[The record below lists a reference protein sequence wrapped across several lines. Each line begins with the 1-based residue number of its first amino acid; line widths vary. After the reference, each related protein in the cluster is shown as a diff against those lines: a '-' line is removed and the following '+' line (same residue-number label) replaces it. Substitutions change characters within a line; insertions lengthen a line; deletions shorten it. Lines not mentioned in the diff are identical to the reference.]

1 MERLSYFDLH
11 ADTLTTLLRSDGT
24 LERNA
29 LQASI
34 SGGRCFESYS
44 QVWAIF
50 TEPGVSYAA
59 SWERLRAAL
68 SHSAR
73 YLTPQSGTPDGDSRP
88 ADPSTLPFG
97 GTRSY
102 TPYLSIENATMVSR
116 DTMEGDTEY
125 LARCGVRLV
134 APVWRGENALGGAH
148 NTAVGLTR
156 LGKAFIREIMRLGM
170 VPDVSHC
177 SHESTAQIISAAEA
191 AGSPAIASHSCS
203 AALCGAGRNLTDDEF
218 SALVRIGG
226 IVGVS
231 LYPPHL
237 DVSGHADAERAA
249 EHIMHYLSLGGEHAV
264 CLGCDLDGIESTPDG
279 IDGIRDLPKL
289 ADSLVSL
296 GASAETVE
304 RVFYRNAQEFFD
316 RNGLEPLGDRELR
329 YAATTLPPS
338 LGSLI

>member
-134 APVWRGENALGGAH
+134 APVWRGENAFGGAH

-156 LGKAFIREIMRLGM
+156 LGEAFIREIMRRGM

-237 DVSGHADAERAA
+237 DVSGHADA
-249 EHIMHYLSLGGEHAV
+249 
-264 CLGCDLDGIESTPDG
+264 
-279 IDGIRDLPKL
+279 
-289 ADSLVSL
+289 
-296 GASAETVE
+296 
-304 RVFYRNAQEFFD
+304 
-316 RNGLEPLGDRELR
+316 
-329 YAATTLPPS
+329 
-338 LGSLI
+338 

>member
-1 MERLSYFDLH
+1 MEKLSYFDLH

-24 LERNA
+24 LERNT

-34 SGGRCFESYS
+34 SGGSCFESYS

-50 TEPGVSYAA
+50 TEPGVGYAA
-59 SWERLRAAL
+59 SWEHLRAAL

-73 YLTPQSGTPDGDSRP
+73 YLTPQSGDPDVSRP
-88 ADPSTLPFG
+88 ADPSTLPSG

-102 TPYLSIENATMVSR
+102 TPYLSVENATMVGR
-116 DTMEGDTEY
+116 ETMEGDTEY

-134 APVWRGENALGGAH
+134 APVWSGENALGGAH
-148 NTAVGLTR
+148 NTHAGLTK
-156 LGKAFIREIMRLGM
+156 LGEAFIRELMRRGM

-177 SHESTAQIISAAEA
+177 SHESTAQIITAAEQA
-191 AGSPAIASHSCS
+191 HSPAVASHSCS

-237 DVSGHADAERAA
+237 DDSGHADAGRAA
-249 EHIMHYLSLGGEHAV
+249 DHIMHYLSLGGERAV

-279 IDGIRDLPKL
+279 ISGIRDLPRL
-289 ADSLVSL
+289 ADILVSR
-296 GASAETVE
+296 GIAAQTVE
-304 RVFYRNAQEFFD
+304 RVFYRNAQDFFD
-316 RNGLEPLGDRELR
+316 RCGLKPLGAHELR
-329 YAATTLPPS
+329 CAATTLPPS

>member
-73 YLTPQSGTPDGDSRP
+73 YLTPQSGTPDGDS
-88 ADPSTLPFG
+88 
-97 GTRSY
+97 Y

-156 LGKAFIREIMRLGM
+156 LGEAFIREIMRRGM

-203 AALCGAGRNLTDDEF
+203 AALCGADRNLTDDEF

-237 DVSGHADAERAA
+237 DVSGHADAERAESMLSA
-249 EHIMHYLSLGGEHAV
+249 SAATSTVSSRLRTASTASATCLSSQTASSRSEH
-264 CLGCDLDGIESTPDG
+264 
-279 IDGIRDLPKL
+279 LPKRWS
-289 ADSLVSL
+289 ASFTETRRNSSTATDSSL
-296 GASAETVE
+296 SATESCAM
-304 RVFYRNAQEFFD
+304 RRPPC
-316 RNGLEPLGDRELR
+316 RRHS
-329 YAATTLPPS
+329 AA
-338 LGSLI
+338 

>member
-156 LGKAFIREIMRLGM
+156 LGKAFIREIMRRGM

-177 SHESTAQIISAAEA
+177 SHESTAQII
-191 AGSPAIASHSCS
+191 
-203 AALCGAGRNLTDDEF
+203 
-218 SALVRIGG
+218 
-226 IVGVS
+226 
-231 LYPPHL
+231 
-237 DVSGHADAERAA
+237 
-249 EHIMHYLSLGGEHAV
+249 
-264 CLGCDLDGIESTPDG
+264 
-279 IDGIRDLPKL
+279 
-289 ADSLVSL
+289 
-296 GASAETVE
+296 
-304 RVFYRNAQEFFD
+304 
-316 RNGLEPLGDRELR
+316 
-329 YAATTLPPS
+329 
-338 LGSLI
+338 